1 MAKAAFD
8 IRLEGYPPANRGAT
22 ITLVNQATGQQV
34 TRPPFLDG
42 SLTIRDLDPGDWQM
56 TVSHANLVNPIETR
70 IVHLFPQAFPTFVP
84 VIVRPDL
91 FRDSAIRDIP
101 DADLAPVQQAA
112 AGVARS
118 LPRVG
123 GKSAG
128 EVIRAEDWNVMVS
141 AVSDLATSVAELTRI
156 VSPQGHDH
164 PEIAEKIGEVQGNI
178 LRFTESYGQ
187 SLLEL
192 RREIESQNVRRR
204 LDDVLDLAGAGAAIR
219 ERIGSRIADM
229 EASAQGPTGR
239 WTSLLARQGTALTR
253 EVLDMANEQTAPSD
267 FLNRPEVTQTLTLLQ
282 GYAGAA
288 GQTKPEEELQVYR
301 QSAARVG
308 LPFTKIV
315 G

>member
-8 IRLEGYPPANRGAT
+8 IRLEGYPPANRGAM

-56 TVSHANLVNPIETR
+56 TVTHANLINPIETR
-70 IVHLFPQAFPTFVP
+70 VVHLFPQPTPIFVP
-84 VIVRPDL
+84 VIVQPDL
-91 FRDSAIRDIP
+91 FRDSPIRDIP
-101 DADLAPVQQAA
+101 DADLAPVQQTAA
-112 AGVARS
+112 AVAAS

-128 EVIRAEDWNVMVS
+128 EVIRAEDWNVLVA

-178 LRFTESYGQ
+178 LRFTESFGQ

-192 RREIESQNVRRR
+192 RREIESQNVRTRF
-204 LDDVLDLAGAGAAIR
+204 DDVLNLAGADTAIR
-219 ERIGSRIADM
+219 DRINLRIADM
-229 EASAQGPTGR
+229 EATAQGPTAR
-239 WTSLLARQGTALTR
+239 WTTQLSHQGTALTR
-253 EVLDMANEQTAPSD
+253 EILDMANQPTAPAD
-267 FLNRPEVTQTLTLLQ
+267 FLDRPEVIQTLTLLQ

-301 QSAARVG
+301 QSAASVG

-315 G
+315 S